1 MEAKTIIKRMSE
13 EESNWFREFSR
24 DTAMRDYNESMSI
37 AKKEGLAQGL
47 AEGLAQGM
55 AQGLA
60 EGERKKT
67 VEIARSLSANGVS
80 IDIIAKSLNMTI
92 EEATEIVCDAKK
104 A

>member
-37 AKKEGLAQGL
+37 AKKEGLA
-47 AEGLAQGM
+47 
-55 AQGLA
+55 
-60 EGERKKT
+60 EGERKKA
-67 VEIARSLSANGVS
+67 VEAARNLLKMNVLSPEQIAQAEGLSLEQV
-80 IDIIAKSLNMTI
+80 M
-92 EEATEIVCDAKK
+92 EIQKDLAP

>member
-47 AEGLAQGM
+47 AQGM
-55 AQGLA
+55 AQGMA
-60 EGERKKT
+60 EGERKKA
-67 VEIARSLSANGVS
+67 VEAARSLSANGVS

>member
-37 AKKEGLAQGL
+37 AKKEG
-47 AEGLAQGM
+47 M
-55 AQGLA
+55 A
-60 EGERKKT
+60 EGERKKA

-92 EEATEIVCDAKK
+92 EEATKIVCDAKK